1 MTHINEQ
8 LDELID
14 LYALGALEPDE
25 MQQVEDYL
33 ARSSHARDLLA
44 ESKRVTAALAWTP
57 EQRDPPA
64 GAYERF
70 QQRMAPLVAPAASP
84 APATPTSG
92 SPPAAPA
99 PSLWERLRQA
109 LLPQQRWAGALM
121 ALLLIA
127 AIGLG
132 GWNLALRREVTMAQ
146 RVGQQYQELTALLA
160 SPATRLVALESTGA
174 PGGRTQVLVNAERNE
189 GYLVAAGLAPLPASQ
204 TYQLWLIAD
213 GVPLSVG
220 TFDVDAQGGAATLL
234 RGLPAPG
241 AENLLGITVEP
252 SGGSAQPTTTPILV
266 GEM

>member
-1 MTHINEQ
+1 MTHIPNEQ

-70 QQRMAPLVAPAASP
+70 QQRMAPLVAPEASP
-84 APATPTSG
+84 APRP
-92 SPPAAPA
+92 SPRPAAGA
-99 PSLWERLRQA
+99 PSLWARLRQA

-127 AIGLG
+127 ALGLG
-132 GWNLALRREVTMAQ
+132 GWNLALRREATMAQ

-160 SPATRLVALESTGA
+160 NPATRLVALESTGA
-174 PGGRTQVLVNAERNE
+174 PGGRTQVLVNTERDE
-189 GYLVAAGLAPLPASQ
+189 SYLVAAGLAPLPASQ

>member
-25 MQQVEDYL
+25 MRQVEDYL
-33 ARSSHARDLLA
+33 ERSSHARALLA
-44 ESKRVTAALAWTP
+44 ESKRVTEALAWTA

-70 QQRMAPLVAPAASP
+70 QQRMAPIVNAAPAAP
-84 APATPTSG
+84 QPAARRAPAAA
-92 SPPAAPA
+92 AAP
-99 PSLWERLRQA
+99 SFWERLRQA
-109 LLPQQRWAGALM
+109 MLPQQRWAGALM
-121 ALLLIA
+121 ALLLVA
-127 AIGLG
+127 ALGLG
-132 GWNLALRREVTMAQ
+132 GWNLALRRELTTAQ
-146 RVGQQYQELTALLA
+146 RVSQQYQELTALLA
-160 SPATRLVALESTGA
+160 NPATRLVTLAATGA
-174 PGGRTQVLVNAERNE
+174 PAGRTQVLVNTERNE
-189 GYLVAAGLAPLPASQ
+189 SYLVAAGLAPLPAGR

-213 GVPLSVG
+213 GVPASMG
-220 TFDVDAQGGAATLL
+220 TFDVDAQGDAATLI

-241 AENLLGITVEP
+241 AANLLGITVEP